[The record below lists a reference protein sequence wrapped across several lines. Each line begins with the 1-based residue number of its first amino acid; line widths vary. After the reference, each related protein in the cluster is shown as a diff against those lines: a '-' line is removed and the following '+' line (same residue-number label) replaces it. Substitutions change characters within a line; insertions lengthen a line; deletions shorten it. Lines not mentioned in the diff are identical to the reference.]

1 MESHVTLSLKEYEN
15 LKKAASFR
23 AEAVNAAV
31 KARLDQE
38 VYVKMQ
44 PLRSEIYK
52 LQAEKVELAGDRL
65 YNHNYRETLE
75 RQLECMRKRGLFSR
89 IFNLWC

>member
-1 MESHVTLSLKEYEN
+1 MESHVTLSLEEYEN

-38 VYVKMQ
+38 VYIKMQ

-52 LQAEKVELAGDRL
+52 LQAEKVELAGDRIR
-65 YNHNYRETLE
+65 NRNYCETLE
-75 RQLECMRKRGLFSR
+75 RQLERMRKRGLFAR

>member
-1 MESHVTLSLKEYEN
+1 MESHVTLSLEEYEN

-38 VYVKMQ
+38 VYIKMQ

-65 YNHNYRETLE
+65 RNRNYCETLE
-75 RQLECMRKRGLFSR
+75 RQLEYMRKRGLFSR